1 MMEQSIMTV
10 VPCLNEKES
19 AQLASAVQRLVEDL
33 GFPPEEVDRSYRES
47 FAYFL
52 RQT

>member
-1 MMEQSIMTV
+1 MIEQSVITV
-10 VPCLNEKES
+10 VSYLNEKES

-33 GFPPEEVDRSYRES
+33 GFSPEEVDRSYRES